1 MKYESVEIG
10 KQCEK
15 YSQNRGIESLICI
28 PQNNV
33 NAHNL
38 LPVLFK
44 IFDEQT
50 VDKYKLQDH

>member
-1 MKYESVEIG
+1 M
-10 KQCEK
+10 QCEK
-15 YSQNRGIESLICI
+15 YSQNRGIESSICI
-28 PQNNV
+28 TQNNV

-50 VDKYKLQDH
+50 VGKYNFQDH